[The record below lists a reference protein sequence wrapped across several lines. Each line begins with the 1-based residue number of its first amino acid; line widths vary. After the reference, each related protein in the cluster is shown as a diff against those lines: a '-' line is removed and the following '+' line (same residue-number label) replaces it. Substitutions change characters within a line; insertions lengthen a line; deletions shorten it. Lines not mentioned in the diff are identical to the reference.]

1 VTQKYELQ
9 KSMNTKHRD
18 FLIRSW
24 ETRDRAEAFH
34 LIRDVLAEYGLSCE
48 PYGADRDVYDVELY
62 YHKKG
67 GEFWVVEW
75 QEKIVGT
82 AAYYPIERGNNAVE
96 IRKMYILPKARG
108 QGLGKFL
115 LQELESKIATRGFD
129 EIWIET
135 ASILKE
141 AVKMYE
147 NSGYQPTTGVEAP
160 RCDRVY
166 MKALSFKS

>member
-1 VTQKYELQ
+1 MNIKY
-9 KSMNTKHRD
+9 RD

-24 ETRDRAEAFH
+24 ETRDRADAFH
-34 LIRDVLAEYGLSCE
+34 LISDILAEYGLKCE

-62 YHKKG
+62 YHNKG
-67 GEFWVVEW
+67 GEFWVVER
-75 QEKIVGT
+75 EGEIVGT
-82 AAYYPIERGNNAVE
+82 AAYYPIGRGKNAVE
-96 IRKMYILPKARG
+96 IRKMYILAASRG

-115 LQELESKIATRGFD
+115 LQELESKIADRGFD

-135 ASILKE
+135 ATVLKE

-147 NSGYQPTTGVEAP
+147 NCGYQPATGVETQ

-166 MKALSFKS
+166 VKVLSGS

>member
-1 VTQKYELQ
+1 MKTQHL
-9 KSMNTKHRD
+9 D

-24 ETRDRAEAFH
+24 ETRDRAEAFY
-34 LIRDVLAEYGLSCE
+34 LIRDVLAEYGLKCE
-48 PYGADRDVYDVELY
+48 PHGADRDVYDVELH
-62 YHKKG
+62 YHNKG
-67 GEFWVVEW
+67 GEFWVVER
-75 QEKIVGT
+75 QDKIVGT
-82 AAYYPIERGNNAVE
+82 AGYYPIERGNNAVE
-96 IRKMYILPKARG
+96 IRKMYIVPAARG

-115 LQELESKIATRGFD
+115 LQELESKIIARGFD

-147 NSGYQPTTGVEAP
+147 NSGYLPTTGVETQ

-166 MKALSFKS
+166 VKTLGIKNLQ